1 MESKLIK
8 IYEVPASV
16 RKQYAKYLTLELYT
30 DRLIGKGSKNGDITY
45 FFKNYMGV
53 TWTPASVA
61 TQFAQ
66 VVFLTHENA
75 GGYITGSNLKD
86 MVDMN
91 KIPFCSGMFSYAA
104 ANDYAKSLYQDI
116 KTAMDEFKE
125 HESAAS
131 TNGSVVQAAISPAD
145 ELKKFKELLDLGIIT
160 QEEFDA
166 KKKQLLGL

>member
-8 IYEVPASV
+8 IYDIPASV
-16 RKQYAKYLTLELYT
+16 RKQYAKYLSLELYN
-30 DRLIGKGSKNGDITY
+30 DRLIGKGSRNGDITY

-53 TWTPASVA
+53 TWTPASIA

-66 VVFLTHENA
+66 LVFLTHENA
-75 GGYITGSNLKD
+75 GNYVSANNLNNA
-86 MVDMN
+86 VDMN

-104 ANDYAKSLYQDI
+104 ANDYAKALYLDI
-116 KTAMDEFKE
+116 KAAMDEFKE
-125 HESAAS
+125 HESETA
-131 TNGSVVQAAISPAD
+131 TNNTVVQAALSPAE

-160 QEEFDA
+160 QEEFDT